1 MRFCLN
7 LFLVLPLAFFVGLTG
22 CGAPEAKRIKVSGS
36 ITMGGKPMT
45 GLPPGVR
52 PMVRF
57 EPEGKND
64 PVFAKVEDGGAF
76 SVEVIPGKYK
86 ITGSSGMFPLG
97 PPKGSKDKDFVIS
110 MDIQSDMSDLTM
122 DLQK

>member
-1 MRFCLN
+1 
-7 LFLVLPLAFFVGLTG
+7 
-22 CGAPEAKRIKVSGS
+22 
-36 ITMGGKPMT
+36 
-45 GLPPGVR
+45 
-52 PMVRF
+52 MVRF

-97 PPKGSKDKDFVIS
+97 TPKGSKDKDLVIS
-110 MDIQSDMSDLTM
+110 KDIQSDMSDLTM

>member
-1 MRFCLN
+1 MQFYLRFFML
-7 LFLVLPLAFFVGLTG
+7 LPIAFVMAFAG
-22 CGAPEAKRIKVSGS
+22 CGAPEAKRFKVSGS
-36 ITMGGKPMT
+36 ITLGGKPMT

-57 EPEGKND
+57 DPEGKND

-97 PPKGSKDKDFVIS
+97 APKGSKDKELVVS
-110 MDIQSDMSDLTM
+110 KDIQGDLSDLTI

>member
-1 MRFCLN
+1 MQFYLRFFML
-7 LFLVLPLAFFVGLTG
+7 LQIVFVMAFTG
-22 CGAPEAKRIKVSGS
+22 CGAPEAKRVKVAGS
-36 ITMGGKPMT
+36 ITLGGKPMT

-57 EPEGKND
+57 DPEGKND

-76 SVEVIPGKYK
+76 SVEVIPGMYK

-97 PPKGSKDKDFVIS
+97 APKGSKDKELVVS
-110 MDIQSDMSDLTM
+110 KDIQSDLSDLTI

>member
-1 MRFCLN
+1 
-7 LFLVLPLAFFVGLTG
+7 
-22 CGAPEAKRIKVSGS
+22 
-36 ITMGGKPMT
+36 MT

-76 SVEVIPGKYK
+76 SVKVIPGKYK

-97 PPKGSKDKDFVIS
+97 APKGSKDKDFVIS
-110 MDIQSDMSDLTM
+110 KDIQSDMSDLTM

>member
-1 MRFCLN
+1 MQFYLRFFML
-7 LFLVLPLAFFVGLTG
+7 LPITFVMAFTG
-22 CGAPEAKRIKVSGS
+22 CGAPEAKRVKVSGS
-36 ITMGGKPMT
+36 ITLGGKPMT

-57 EPEGKND
+57 DPDGKND

-97 PPKGSKDKDFVIS
+97 APKGSKDKEQVVS
-110 MDIQSDMSDLTM
+110 KDIQGDLSNLTI

>member
-1 MRFCLN
+1 MKLCIRSLM
-7 LFLVLPLAFFVGLTG
+7 LLTVSVIAGFAG
-22 CGAPEAKRIKVSGS
+22 CGAPEPKRVKVSGN
-36 ITMGGKPMT
+36 ITLAGKPMT

-97 PPKGSKDKDFVIS
+97 TPKGSKDKDLVIS
-110 MDIQSDMSDLTM
+110 KDIQSDMSDLTM